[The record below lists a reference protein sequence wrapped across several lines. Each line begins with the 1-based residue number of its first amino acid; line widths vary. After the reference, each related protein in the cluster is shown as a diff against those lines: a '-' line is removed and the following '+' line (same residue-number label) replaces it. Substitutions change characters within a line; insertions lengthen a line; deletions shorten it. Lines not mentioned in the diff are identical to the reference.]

1 MKYITKLQEKAI
13 DYLDTLDLSKVRG
26 LKFFLQRII
35 RGWDDSDTWSLDTE
49 IAKFALP
56 RLRRWR
62 KLGMHTT
69 PNDILTAEEWNDI
82 LNEIEWLL
90 DCAANFSYPADKEGN
105 KRTERACRL
114 FGKYFPA
121 LWD

>member
-1 MKYITKLQEKAI
+1 MKILLQLQEKAI
-13 DYLDTLDLSKVRG
+13 DCLDKIDLSKVRG
-26 LKFFLQRII
+26 LKFFLQRVI
-35 RGWDDSDTWSLDTE
+35 RGWDDSDTWNLDAE

-56 RLRRWR
+56 RLQRWR
-62 KLGMHTT
+62 KIGMHIV
-69 PNDILTAEEWNDI
+69 PSDVLTAEEWSEI
-82 LNEIEWLL
+82 LDEIEWML
-90 DCAANFSYPADKEGN
+90 DCAANFSYPFDEEGN